1 MTKQTCTISGEEFEV
16 SELEKKLREKFGF
29 FDLPTTAPWVRF
41 RELGAFWQHWNLH
54 NRKCDK
60 TGKPIISVFSEK
72 CPYPVWHKDVWMKE
86 NNPPSADYNF
96 STAERGAARD
106 FFSQAWELFRQCPI
120 PHNTGVGNENCE
132 YTDDWWYSKNCYLC
146 HSGYKCEDLKY
157 CYRTLEDKDSN
168 FNFFTLNCELCCDVG
183 NSQNCFDSKYL
194 LNCRR
199 VQNSAFLYDCRNC
212 TDCMFCFNLRNKQ
225 YCFGNKQ
232 LSREEYKKKK
242 AQWNLKSREIYD
254 KAKYF
259 FAEMMVK
266 NAWHRA
272 LDIVQC
278 ENVHGDHLVNCK
290 DMHNCYFIT
299 NDSENCV
306 NYLRAGVKTKDILD
320 SFDSCG
326 ETELTFSCVN
336 NLFNCYMLRFCKGLV
351 NSKFCDYSI
360 FLNKCENCFGC
371 CGLVGKKYCIFNK
384 QYSKEEYEK
393 TREKI
398 IEQMKKEGTWG
409 KFFPGYFAPNPY
421 DESWAGYH
429 FPLTTEAQAKLGFR
443 VSEVS
448 ERKNKNYLP
457 TSEIPDSVDDLDSGQ
472 ARMTEEDLTKQIF
485 WDEKY
490 HRPFKILP
498 ADIKFSRDLGCP
510 LPNTY
515 YMRRI
520 KENFAWM
527 PFNGKLRDTKCGKC
541 AKKIQTSWPKK
552 YDGRILCE
560 DCYLGVLN

>member
-16 SELEKKLREKFGF
+16 SELEIKLREKFGF

-86 NNPPSADYNF
+86 NNPPSADYDF

-106 FFSQAWELFRQCPI
+106 FFSQAWELFQKCPI

-146 HSGYKCEDLKY
+146 HSGVEDEDLKY
-157 CYRTLEDKDSN
+157 CYRLLNSNDSDFCVFG
-168 FNFFTLNCELCCDVG
+168 FNHELALDCV
-183 NSQNCFDSKYL
+183 NSRKIFDSKYL
-194 LNCRR
+194 LSCQN
-199 VQNSAFLYDCRNC
+199 VQDSAFLYDCRNC
-212 TDCMFCFNLRNKQ
+212 SNCMFCFNLRNKQ

-232 LSREEYKKKK
+232 LSREEYEKKK

-254 KAKYF
+254 KAKSF
-259 FAEMMVK
+259 FAQMMTK
-266 NAWHRA
+266 NAWHRTLY
-272 LDIVQC
+272 LDKCENTTGNYTDNCNDCVDCYFVNGTEESANLIRNYTGKTLLDMHGQTSELVFRGMLIQDKCYMTRFGVQLVQC
-278 ENVHGDHLVNCK
+278 
-290 DMHNCYFIT
+290 
-299 NDSENCV
+299 
-306 NYLRAGVKTKDILD
+306 
-320 SFDSCG
+320 
-326 ETELTFSCVN
+326 
-336 NLFNCYMLRFCKGLV
+336 RFV
-351 NSKFCDYSI
+351 DYSMYC
-360 FLNKCENCFGC
+360 FQCENCFGC

-384 QYSKEEYEK
+384 QYTKEEYEK

-398 IEQMKKEGTWG
+398 IAQMKKEGTWG

-429 FPLTTEAQAKLGFR
+429 FPLTREAQEKLGFR
-443 VSEVS
+443 VSEIS

-457 TSEIPDSVDDLDSGQ
+457 TSEIPDSVDDLTPEKE
-472 ARMTEEDLTKQIF
+472 AWLTKQIF
-485 WDEKY
+485 WDEEY

-541 AKKIQTSWPKK
+541 AKKIQTSWPEK
-552 YDGRILCE
+552 YNGRILCE
-560 DCYLGVLN
+560 ECYLDVLN